1 MKKWKNNRFNL
12 IFTCILPFKTGFFTG
27 MVVFVLLTMQ
37 CQLQVNA
44 QVDSLSIYKA
54 RYANKAQ
61 AYNLI
66 KESKD
71 PEVIKQRNKMKI
83 DLANLKKTIKKIEW
97 LVNTV
102 ELNEKETIIYKDLSM
117 RVSGVAEYT
126 AKWKAFMENLKKT
139 NPAHLKEL
147 IKYYDEH
154 PHWVD
159 VSLANVSAYI
169 AYCGKNWKIDMWLW
183 KAIKTNDINLHF
195 DYEDFSDIY
204 SKYSK
209 IK

>member
-1 MKKWKNNRFNL
+1 
-12 IFTCILPFKTGFFTG
+12 

-83 DLANLKKTIKKIEW
+83 DLANLKKTIDEIEGK
-97 LVNTV
+97 VNSI
-102 ELNEKETIIYKDLSM
+102 EL
-117 RVSGVAEYT
+117 
-126 AKWKAFMENLKKT
+126 
-139 NPAHLKEL
+139 
-147 IKYYDEH
+147 
-154 PHWVD
+154 
-159 VSLANVSAYI
+159 
-169 AYCGKNWKIDMWLW
+169 
-183 KAIKTNDINLHF
+183 
-195 DYEDFSDIY
+195 SD
-204 SKYSK
+204 
-209 IK
+209 